1 MKIILKELGLF
12 IIKCLAF
19 WVKRKIDGKEVNN
32 GKTSASNHE
41 KTIERDV

>member
-19 WVKRKIDGKEVNN
+19 WVKRKIDGKEVKN
-32 GKTSASNHE
+32 GEKTTPNHE